1 MIFKYYMLVCFRS
14 ELAEYEPSDR
24 RKHLE
29 EVRVL
34 FYNAYGSTVG
44 FKNGPD
50 RGPGGISSLLDMFAE
65 KVVAFG
71 NKLA

>member
-1 MIFKYYMLVCFRS
+1 MCFRS

-24 RKHLE
+24 RKRLE